1 MSTLDHHA
9 PSQIEEALTALGE
22 TLEQRG
28 HSYELVLVGGANLA
42 LQGVIARPTK
52 DGDIVGERLASGRVA
67 KLDAMPEPLARAI
80 TDVASAF
87 GLDEGW
93 LNLDPA
99 SLMDLGLPS
108 GFESRLTSR
117 RYGTLTIWLAGRFDM
132 ICFKLYAAVDHWPT
146 RGRHWQDLIALE
158 AEPLEIERAAAWCQ
172 THDPSPAFRDS
183 LDAVVRAL
191 TFGGSHE
198 E

>member
-99 SLMDLGLPS
+99 SLMDLGLPI
-108 GFESRLTSR
+108 G
-117 RYGTLTIWLAGRFDM
+117 LAGRFDM